1 MSDGYITSKQLS
13 GNEGLTGVARTE
25 AEQDDRD
32 YDDAIRE
39 VAMELI
45 QKEREKKESN
55 IKKEKRKKS
64 AAK

>member
-13 GNEGLTGVARTE
+13 GNEWLTGDARTE

>member
-45 QKEREKKESN
+45 QKEREKKESI